1 LWGELD
7 KPLIDRTVGNG
18 KIVYGKN
25 IDQIL
30 SEKKIEPDLK
40 IENRDSNFSLDF
52 IHRRNKEYD
61 IYYLANLREEAI
73 DYATLS
79 FRTSGKVPYIWN
91 PVDGTVIEQRV
102 YVDDGERTHI
112 PCSFDPY
119 GSYFIIF
126 EKKENA
132 KPSIISVTGPDGN
145 RSCFLE
151 KSGNYQLTYSN
162 GESKNITIASARYL
176 TINTS

>member
-1 LWGELD
+1 MTVQRLWSQTICSIGLYKSTEIDRQIKSITNLLWGELD
-7 KPLIDRTVGNG
+7 TPLIDRTVGNG

-102 YVDDGERTHI
+102 YVDGWGKD
-112 PCSFDPY
+112 
-119 GSYFIIF
+119 SYSLFI
-126 EKKENA
+126 
-132 KPSIISVTGPDGN
+132 
-145 RSCFLE
+145 
-151 KSGNYQLTYSN
+151 
-162 GESKNITIASARYL
+162 
-176 TINTS
+176 

>member
-1 LWGELD
+1 MVYDGATIVGPRPICSIGLYKSTEIDRQIKSITNLLWGELD

-126 EKKENA
+126 EKRRMRN
-132 KPSIISVTGPDGN
+132 
-145 RSCFLE
+145 L
-151 KSGNYQLTYSN
+151 L
-162 GESKNITIASARYL
+162 
-176 TINTS
+176 